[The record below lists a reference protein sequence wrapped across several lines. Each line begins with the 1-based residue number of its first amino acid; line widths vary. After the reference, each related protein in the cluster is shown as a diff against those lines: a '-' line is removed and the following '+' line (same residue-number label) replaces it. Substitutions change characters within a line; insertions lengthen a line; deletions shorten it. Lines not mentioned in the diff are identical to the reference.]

1 MSDGDDGGCFLLA
14 GIALLIY
21 GACYGVVKGLQHLG
35 QLDLG
40 RPKLW
45 YVIFVCTVLGLIG
58 LLVLWVLLEPWYQD
72 RRQMRAARR
81 ERRRQERLQSERF
94 QGAKKKM
101 TEATERLDETIN
113 EIKKRWSD

>member
-1 MSDGDDGGCFLLA
+1 
-14 GIALLIY
+14 
-21 GACYGVVKGLQHLG
+21 
-35 QLDLG
+35 
-40 RPKLW
+40 
-45 YVIFVCTVLGLIG
+45 
-58 LLVLWVLLEPWYQD
+58 
-72 RRQMRAARR
+72 MRAARR